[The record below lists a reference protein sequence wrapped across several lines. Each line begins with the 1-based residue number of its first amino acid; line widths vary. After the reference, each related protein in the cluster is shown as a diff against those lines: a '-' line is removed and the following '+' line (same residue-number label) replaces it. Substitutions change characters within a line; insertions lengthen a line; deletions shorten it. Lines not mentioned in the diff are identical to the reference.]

1 MSAPHEVLD
10 AASEEEARAMLTRC
24 CGAVRWVDAMLARR
38 PFASRGALDDAAAAE
53 WNRLSSADWLE
64 AFRQHPPI
72 GGDCD
77 GDVGAA
83 GAPAQGAEHLRATA
97 EWSRL
102 EQSGVR
108 LADADTLRALRE
120 ANTAYLKRFGFV
132 FLVCATGKSA
142 QEMLALLQ
150 ARMGNPP
157 EVELRVASREQAKI
171 TALRLEKLG
180 R

>member
-24 CGAVRWVDAMLARR
+24 CGAARWVDAMLARR
-38 PFASRGALDDAAAAE
+38 PFASRAALDEAAAAE
-53 WNRLSSADWLE
+53 WNRLSPADWLE
-64 AFRQHPPI
+64 AFRHHPPI
-72 GGDCD
+72 GGDA
-77 GDVGAA
+77 GAA
-83 GAPAQGAEHLRATA
+83 GATA
-97 EWSRL
+97 EWSRA

-108 LADADTLRALRE
+108 LADAVTLRALRE
-120 ANTAYLKRFGFV
+120 ANAAYQERFGFV

-142 QEMLALLQ
+142 PEMLALLQ
-150 ARMGNPP
+150 ARMGNAS

-171 TALRLEKLG
+171 TALRLEKLA